1 MAVPFFKKENAS
13 TNGGGNCTS
22 DIRPFRV
29 CVSFQHQW
37 IVTRHLEIFKGK
49 RVSLSAVV
57 DALFEPMVTLQLT
70 LDKALED
77 RFRRGS
83 MSHEIRY
90 EANELELKIF
100 IEHPD
105 IKIVR

>member
-13 TNGGGNCTS
+13 TSGGGNCTS

-37 IVTRHLEIFKGK
+37 IVTRHLETFRGK
-49 RVSLSAVV
+49 QVFLSAVV
-57 DALFEPMVTLQLT
+57 DALFEPMITLQLT

-83 MSHEIRY
+83 TSHEILLA
-90 EANELELKIF
+90 ANELEINVF
-100 IEHPD
+100 IEHPET
-105 IKIVR
+105 KIVR